1 MAKENIAFMVNLR
14 KNTVP
19 DSDMFGRYYPE
30 AESKETLSTKGFAK
44 HVSDHGG
51 TLVSYE
57 LMQMV
62 LAGIVKCLKEYMS
75 QGQPVK
81 LDGLGTFRPTVTSV
95 TGGAASIEEALQK
108 GVNNMVAGVNFVFIP
123 ENAQG
128 EEITSKKFKDQCSLQ
143 FAYLVETIKKVI
155 GGKEKSYTLR
165 TPLSAWG
172 IVQSED
178 EGTGE
183 EGGTSQNGE
192 TSGSGSSQS
201 GSNTGGSQNS
211 GSGSQNGGSTNGGST
226 NSGSNSGSGTNTG
239 GSTGGNTSG
248 NSGSQ
253 SGTEGDYR
261 LVIYKYGN
269 GTSTVTDD
277 SEQEINS
284 NDNVHSGSN
293 VNISVVPVEG
303 KEPIAKVNGNRITL
317 TENDGTYTGSFQMP
331 TKGTVLEILTEP
343 DEWDYA
349 DQN

>member
-1 MAKENIAFMVNLR
+1 MAKENFAFMVNLR

-44 HVSDHGG
+44 HVADHGG

-57 LMQMV
+57 LMQLV

-172 IVQSED
+172 IASADD

-183 EGGTSQNGE
+183 NDGG
-192 TSGSGSSQS
+192 
-201 GSNTGGSQNS
+201 NTPGG
-211 GSGSQNGGSTNGGST
+211 GT
-226 NSGSNSGSGTNTG
+226 NSGDDAGDGPING
-239 GSTGGNTSG
+239 G
-248 NSGSQ
+248 
-253 SGTEGDYR
+253 D
-261 LVIYKYGN
+261 
-269 GTSTVTDD
+269 
-277 SEQEINS
+277 
-284 NDNVHSGSN
+284 
-293 VNISVVPVEG
+293 
-303 KEPIAKVNGNRITL
+303 
-317 TENDGTYTGSFQMP
+317 
-331 TKGTVLEILTEP
+331 
-343 DEWDYA
+343 
-349 DQN
+349 